1 MKDTKES
8 WDLEADPIDTLSFER
23 LFDLAL
29 DLLCIADTEG
39 RFRRVNPAFERVLGW
54 TPEQLT
60 SQPFYSFVH
69 PDDLEATQA
78 EVKKLARG
86 EPTIKFENRYR
97 CANGS
102 YRFLRWNSAPD
113 PETGLLYAT
122 ARDATGQKRLQAE
135 LVGAKQDAEAA
146 DRAKSLFL
154 ARMSHEIRT
163 PMNGILGMTE
173 LAYERAEDARV
184 RSYLDI
190 VRGSS
195 EHLLRLLDDLLDL
208 SRMEAGRLQLI
219 EEPFD
224 LHAVVH
230 LALKSLAVEAHGK
243 GLSLGG
249 LVDPDVPRRVHGD
262 AVRLRQILVNLL
274 GNAVK
279 FTDRG
284 HVVLQVSAEPVELWR
299 SEFRFAV
306 RDTGPGIPEEQRST
320 IFDSFWQVTPT
331 ASSRQGAGLGLSISS
346 QLAALMGGSLHVA
359 DRDPV
364 GSEIS
369 FVVRLPL
376 VEEQDELCAAQRLEG
391 RRVVLVEPDVATT
404 WAVGAWL
411 DEWSIDWTEKT
422 VAEVDDMSPSTRDI
436 LVCNLAASSACTIDW
451 LQARR
456 RAHGDEATVALIET
470 VRADGLLEALEREA
484 VCSRLKP
491 MAADELLSA
500 LLEAS
505 GLAMNDPEV
514 DEPGPLTGLEILL
527 VEDTEIN
534 RQVAIG
540 LLELAGHR
548 VHVVESGLAA
558 LRELERADASAFDL
572 VLMDVELPGIDGLET
587 TRRIRAL
594 GDDAWSELPIVALT
608 AQATREDQK
617 RCQEAGMNAFVSK
630 PLRRRRL
637 TRAIAYA
644 MGIHSETGGEAQ
656 EENGETIDDSLASL
670 APPGEAISA
679 TSSPDAIEWEEAL
692 AVAGGS
698 QALLTKIVTAATR
711 EVPKLFAMCEQ
722 AIAAGERAE
731 VKRCAHS
738 LKSSTGYFG
747 ASALNEVFASLE
759 RSSSERALEELRVSL
774 NEAKPLVD
782 SFVSE
787 LGSYLHSRNMGTD
800 HE

>member
-1 MKDTKES
+1 MKEP
-8 WDLEADPIDTLSFER
+8 WDLEGDPADNALSFER

-122 ARDATGQKRLQAE
+122 ARDVTGQKRLQAE

-146 DRAKSLFL
+146 DRAKGLFL

-173 LAYERAEDARV
+173 LAYKRAEDARV

-208 SRMEAGRLQLI
+208 SRMEAGRLQII

-224 LHAVVH
+224 LHEVVH
-230 LALKSLAVEAHGK
+230 HAIRSLAVEAHGK
-243 GLSLGG
+243 GLSLAG
-249 LVDPDVPRRVHGD
+249 LVDSDVPRRVNGD
-262 AVRLRQILVNLL
+262 VVRLRQILVNLL

-279 FTDRG
+279 FTDAG
-284 HVVLQVSAEPVELWR
+284 HVVLQVSANPVELWR
-299 SEFRFAV
+299 TQLRFAV
-306 RDTGPGIPEEQRST
+306 RDTGPGIPAEQRASV
-320 IFDSFWQVTPT
+320 FDSFWQVTHTP
-331 ASSRQGAGLGLSISS
+331 SSRRGAGLGLSISS
-346 QLAALMGGSLHVA
+346 QLATLMGGKITIA

-369 FVVRLPL
+369 FDVLMPL
-376 VEEQDELCAAQRLEG
+376 VEDDECAADLDELKG
-391 RRVVLVEPDVATT
+391 RRVVLVEPDIATA

-411 DEWSIDWTEKT
+411 DEWSIEWSERTTEELES
-422 VAEVDDMSPSTRDI
+422 AQGPDDQI
-436 LVCNLAASSACTIDW
+436 LICNLTEASDCTVGW
-451 LQARR
+451 LDARR
-456 RAHGDEATVALIET
+456 ASHPDESAIALIET
-470 VRADGLLEALEREA
+470 VRSDGLLEALERHA
-484 VCSRLKP
+484 ICYRLKP
-491 MAADELLSA
+491 LASDELRSA

-505 GLAMNDPEV
+505 GLSVGETVEEDG
-514 DEPGPLTGLEILL
+514 GPLTGLEVLL

-548 VHVVESGLAA
+548 VRCVGTGLQALEELEAVESPPY
-558 LRELERADASAFDL
+558 DL
-572 VLMDVELPGIDGLET
+572 ILMDVDLPGIDGLET
-587 TRRIRAL
+587 TRRIRSL
-594 GDDAWSELPIVALT
+594 PDARRRDLPIVALT
-608 AQATREDQK
+608 AQASREDRR
-617 RCQEAGMNAFVSK
+617 RCLDAGMNGFVTK
-630 PLRRRRL
+630 PLRSRRL
-637 TRAIAYA
+637 LRAIDHV
-644 MGIHSETGGEAQ
+644 MGTHSEATREL
-656 EENGETIDDSLASL
+656 ESPLVDETEKVLVESDT
-670 APPGEAISA
+670 ISRLPSRA
-679 TSSPDAIEWEEAL
+679 DVVDWEEAL

-698 QALLTKIVTAATR
+698 RALLTKIVTAATR
-711 EVPKLFAMCEQ
+711 EVPLLFAQCEQ

-731 VKRCAHS
+731 VRRCAHS

-747 ASALNEVFASLE
+747 ALQLNEVFKRLE
-759 RSSSERALEELRVSL
+759 TTSSELALEDLRLSL

-782 SFVSE
+782 GFVSE
-787 LGSYLHSRNMGTD
+787 LGSYLHSKSPVAELD
-800 HE
+800 